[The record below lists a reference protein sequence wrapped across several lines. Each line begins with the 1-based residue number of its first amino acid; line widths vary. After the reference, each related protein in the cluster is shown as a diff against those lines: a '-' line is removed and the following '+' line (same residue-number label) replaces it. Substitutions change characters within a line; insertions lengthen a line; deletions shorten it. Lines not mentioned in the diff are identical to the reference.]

1 MQTLRVASEFI
12 HVKSYLCPYSAAQ
25 DKAQQT
31 IILSNPSTTF
41 IIIIIIVVI
50 IIMYGVL
57 IKCGLERRVMD
68 NLIID
73 WHPTAQSMIR

>member
-31 IILSNPSTTF
+31 IILSNPSTPF
-41 IIIIIIVVI
+41 IIIIVVI
-50 IIMYGVL
+50 VIIMYGVL
-57 IKCGLERRVMD
+57 IKCGLELRVMD
-68 NLIID
+68 HLIID
-73 WHPTAQSMIR
+73 WHPTARSMIR